1 MTDKERRIR
10 EVAHQI
16 WEDEGRPADQAE
28 RHWEMAQRIVE
39 ATGPEDSE
47 PTLVPGADPK
57 GAASTSGEE
66 ATTTNGTD
74 RTVSTGPEPLVPRA
88 RSESRGQSRSPPS
101 EHAVTITASSTL
113 VNSAMMC
120 LCHHSG
126 RRCAASAAI
135 ISAPT

>member
-47 PTLVPGADPK
+47 PTPVPGADPE
-57 GAASTSGEE
+57 GAASTSGEG

-74 RTVSTGPEPLVPRA
+74 RAMSTGPEPARLEGAKREPQA
-88 RSESRGQSRSPPS
+88 RSKPPK
-101 EHAVTITASSTL
+101 
-113 VNSAMMC
+113 
-120 LCHHSG
+120 
-126 RRCAASAAI
+126 
-135 ISAPT
+135 

>member
-57 GAASTSGEE
+57 GAASTSG
-66 ATTTNGTD
+66 GRGHD
-74 RTVSTGPEPLVPRA
+74 HQWDGSDCVDWSRT
-88 RSESRGQSRSPPS
+88 RSSRGREARAAGKVEAPQ
-101 EHAVTITASSTL
+101 VNTL
-113 VNSAMMC
+113 
-120 LCHHSG
+120 
-126 RRCAASAAI
+126 
-135 ISAPT
+135 

>member
-1 MTDKERRIR
+1 MTDKERRVR

-47 PTLVPGADPK
+47 PTPVPGADPE
-57 GAASTSGEE
+57 GAASTSGEG

-74 RTVSTGPEPLVPRA
+74 QAVSTGSEPARPEPARPEGAKREPRA
-88 RSESRGQSRSPPS
+88 KSKPPK
-101 EHAVTITASSTL
+101 
-113 VNSAMMC
+113 
-120 LCHHSG
+120 
-126 RRCAASAAI
+126 
-135 ISAPT
+135 

>member
-28 RHWEMAQRIVE
+28 RHWEMAQSIVE

-74 RTVSTGPEPLVPRA
+74 RAVSTGPEPARPEGTKREPRA
-88 RSESRGQSRSPPS
+88 KSKPPK
-101 EHAVTITASSTL
+101 
-113 VNSAMMC
+113 
-120 LCHHSG
+120 
-126 RRCAASAAI
+126 
-135 ISAPT
+135 